1 MDTFGRL
8 PDDVL
13 STITNLYHEPI
24 ISLIRAKTR
33 HGTTF
38 KIMIKYPYVTC
49 QFSLLLDLKYYYDDH
64 SMVLRCNK
72 VQLLKLKEFI
82 DKFMQDKAVFYQ
94 ISTDDSYLDI
104 SINKTIIITNV
115 KFLDACILDIKH
127 KDQLFHVMTEYYNI
141 LNAHN
146 QIINKMFI

>member
-24 ISLIRAKTR
+24 ISLIQTHTR
-33 HGTTF
+33 CGTTF
-38 KIMIKYPYVTC
+38 NLMIKYPYITC
-49 QFSLLLDLKYYYDDH
+49 QFSLLLNLGYYYDKDDL
-64 SMVLRCNK
+64 MVLRCDQVK
-72 VQLLKLKEFI
+72 LLKLKEFI
-82 DKFMQDKAVFYQ
+82 DNFMQDKAVFYQ
-94 ISTDDSYLDI
+94 ISTDNSYLDI
-104 SINKTIIITNV
+104 NINKTIIITNV

-127 KDQLFHVMTEYYNI
+127 KDQLFNVMTEYYNI

-146 QIINKMFI
+146 